1 MSLSDWHGI
10 PSLQGFD
17 DFKVVSNFDGSKN
30 RQVVVVQEKQVV
42 CKTQRVKIIQQQLV
56 ILREMAKR

>member
-17 DFKVVSNFDGSKN
+17 DFNGVSNFGGSKN

-56 ILREMAKR
+56 IL